1 MAARAIADGSALAA
15 YERWIRAQGGDP
27 DEGALPTAPIVKE
40 LTADRGG
47 YVAELGAV
55 AVGLAALH
63 LGAGRQ
69 TKDDSIDHS
78 VGIVC
83 LSKPGD
89 QVDQGEALAEI
100 HAATQA
106 DAEEAARE
114 LRAAYIL
121 ADEAPPRRS
130 VILDVIA

>member
-1 MAARAIADGSALAA
+1 M
-15 YERWIRAQGGDP
+15 Q
-27 DEGALPTAPIVKE
+27 E

-55 AVGLAALH
+55 AVGQAALH

-89 QVDQGEALAEI
+89 QVAQGEALAEI

-114 LRAAYIL
+114 LRAAYIW
-121 ADEAPPRRS
+121 PTSRRLGVRS
-130 VILDVIA
+130 SST